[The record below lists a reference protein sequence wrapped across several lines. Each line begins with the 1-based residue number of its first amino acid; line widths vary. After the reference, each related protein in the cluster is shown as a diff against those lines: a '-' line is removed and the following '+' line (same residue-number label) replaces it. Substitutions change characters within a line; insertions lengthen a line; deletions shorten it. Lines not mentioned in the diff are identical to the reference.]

1 MRTNRNFHD
10 DVYNINYNYNTE
22 SYRTLNN
29 RQRIHERITSLEEFE
44 QDIEYL
50 REIRA
55 LEEEFRLDQQIIQQP
70 TLENDLI
77 QEFSNER
84 PYIPLYDRILMDL
97 NWANERLINP
107 NITWETTRD
116 LINPNITW
124 ETTRDLM
131 NQMLNY
137 EEENETPTTGNINE
151 TSDDE
156 LINPHDEFI
165 DVCSICLD
173 DVCDIETTRKLRC
186 GHHFHID
193 CIRTW
198 LTKNKSCPLCRQ
210 HFTK

>member
-1 MRTNRNFHD
+1 MRTNRNFHE

-107 NITWETTRD
+107 NITWETTSD
-116 LINPNITW
+116 LI
-124 ETTRDLM
+124 

-151 TSDDE
+151 MSDDE
-156 LINPHDEFI
+156 LINPPNEFI

-173 DVCDIETTRKLRC
+173 DVHDIETTCKLSC
-186 GHHFHID
+186 GHHFHTD
-193 CIRTW
+193 CVRTW
-198 LTKNKSCPLCRQ
+198 LTKSKRCPLCRQ
-210 HFTK
+210 YCTK